1 MAQKI
6 SRRKLAIYAAD
17 RILDGDKDILR
28 QVAAY
33 LIDARQVRTLPLVVR
48 DIEEALEA
56 KGQLVAD
63 VRTSYPLTD
72 SLKQELE
79 KQLKKLSGAEGVHI
93 RHTEDKSLIGGMHVS
108 TPTKTLDTSI
118 SGALQQLKQLKK

>member
-17 RILDGDKDILR
+17 RILAGDKNVLR

-33 LIDARQVRTLPLVVR
+33 LIDTNKVRTLPLVVR
-48 DIEEALEA
+48 DIETELEA
-56 KGQLVAD
+56 RGHVIAD
-63 VRTSYPLTD
+63 VRTARPLTD
-72 SLKQELE
+72 SLAKELE
-79 KQLKKLSGAEGVHI
+79 KQIKKLSGAKDVEI
-93 RHTEDKSLIGGMHVS
+93 RHTEDKTLIGGAYIT